1 MCPKCLIPFSTI
13 MVRRD
18 GIIQA
23 CCYNPIP
30 MGNLNSQT
38 VEEIWW
44 GENYRKLRDSIVNE
58 SFSFGC
64 KMGDCPIM
72 QNLKNSESKVQ

>member
-1 MCPKCLIPFSTI
+1 MAIKCLIPFSTI

-18 GIIQA
+18 GVIQA
-23 CCYNPIP
+23 CCYNLIP

-44 GENYRKLRDSIVNE
+44 GENYQKLRTCITDE

-64 KMGDCPIM
+64 RMGDCPIV
-72 QNLKNSESKVQ
+72 QNVEKCKNEA